1 MNKHQSLKHRKSWI
15 SFHCPHHYCL
25 SVDDSQF
32 SCSVVSDSATPW
44 TACSTPGLPIHHPRP
59 KFTQTHVHG
68 VGDAIQPSHHLSSPS
83 PPTFNLSQHQGLF
96 QWGLLRTTLVLQF
109 KSLPSVLKLPHPTSL
124 TFPLRGHRNS
134 KEKLPLTQIPLLIS
148 HSQLAPFSGGHSL
161 ANYHQTGY
169 VRWEIRHRIWQ
180 LSILSHL
187 KSTNKSRWLLTQIL
201 SVVLNAPR
209 HNPVQPPQLVISH
222 PF

>member
-1 MNKHQSLKHRKSWI
+1 MTHSSVAQS
-15 SFHCPHHYCL
+15 CPTLQPLGLHAARQASL
-25 SVDDSQF
+25 S
-32 SCSVVSDSATPW
+32 
-44 TACSTPGLPIHHPRP
+44 I
-59 KFTQTHVHG
+59 THVRSLLKLMSMES
-68 VGDAIQPSHHLSSPS
+68 VMPSNHLIICHP
-83 PPTFNLSQHQGLF
+83 QHQGLF

-187 KSTNKSRWLLTQIL
+187 KSTNRSRWLLTQIL